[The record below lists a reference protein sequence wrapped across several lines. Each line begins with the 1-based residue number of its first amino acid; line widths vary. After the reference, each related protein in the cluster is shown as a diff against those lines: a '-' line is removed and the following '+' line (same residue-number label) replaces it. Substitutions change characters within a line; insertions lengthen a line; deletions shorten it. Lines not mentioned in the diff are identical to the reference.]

1 MADFKVRY
9 VTTTSANLNSVPIVE
24 RQVVHVTNTSPNQ
37 LYVDAN
43 GARHNITDKTVII
56 WGGYR
61 DRSMFGT
68 PNPAMWYF
76 VTGTRE
82 FFAWDNAA
90 AAGSIIQAQWNNVP
104 VDAVIA
110 RVASGGVGIPDFPN
124 SGTGGF
130 ADWHVKLPYKWSD
143 GRDIYRR
150 HIAASF
156 VIYFLLPNQNGNL
169 ANNGYKYYSV
179 SSLTT
184 EVGTPVRI
192 IQHCLS
198 FNIFNIASYSAEEQ
212 MFDSP
217 FTYKPESGPATTS
230 NFLAFVVPY
239 RNTGGPLLVLR
250 NQAGVTV
257 TNNTPLWR
265 VTGWFDWVKQ

>member
-43 GARHNITDKTVII
+43 GQRHNITDKTVII

-76 VTGTRE
+76 LTGTRE

-110 RVASGGVGIPDFPN
+110 RVAAGISVPYATWIALTNFSSSTQNNQRRISFRAPDGWSQTDRVAGIRIAGYIGSTYIQIVGIVSTTRNGILRYSTFSFPGT
-124 SGTGGF
+124 SGLVVGSDSSVGVVYQGGTSPAVQLSTNPTITELTG
-130 ADWHVKLPYKWSD
+130 HYCYL
-143 GRDIYRR
+143 
-150 HIAASF
+150 
-156 VIYFLLPNQNGNL
+156 
-169 ANNGYKYYSV
+169 
-179 SSLTT
+179 
-184 EVGTPVRI
+184 
-192 IQHCLS
+192 
-198 FNIFNIASYSAEEQ
+198 
-212 MFDSP
+212 
-217 FTYKPESGPATTS
+217 
-230 NFLAFVVPY
+230 
-239 RNTGGPLLVLR
+239 
-250 NQAGVTV
+250 
-257 TNNTPLWR
+257 
-265 VTGWFDWVKQ
+265 